1 MNNGPEDLFLEEL
14 VRNLK
19 WKAAQKQQATHF
31 RQRQQ
36 PQLTDIRL
44 LDEDDYAE
52 QDDKVLFQ
60 PRIEQ
65 PFQQPFHQRR
75 EEQKNFAYRPHDDR
89 FRNNQHRPPVEPV
102 RQIKTINP
110 LIQSAGTR
118 IFFSYFPTFVP
129 FDKRSHFAKYKG
141 GRAQQPAS
149 RPFLICDRG
158 SFILYSSPEH
168 SSSDEF

>member
-1 MNNGPEDLFLEEL
+1 MTVFYDDLNCLDAAEDMNNGPEDLFLEEL

-65 PFQQPFHQRR
+65 PFQQQRR

-118 IFFSYFPTFVP
+118 IFFFLIFPLLFPSTKEAILRNTKVAEHN
-129 FDKRSHFAKYKG
+129 S
-141 GRAQQPAS
+141 QPAGL
-149 RPFLICDRG
+149 F
-158 SFILYSSPEH
+158 
-168 SSSDEF
+168 